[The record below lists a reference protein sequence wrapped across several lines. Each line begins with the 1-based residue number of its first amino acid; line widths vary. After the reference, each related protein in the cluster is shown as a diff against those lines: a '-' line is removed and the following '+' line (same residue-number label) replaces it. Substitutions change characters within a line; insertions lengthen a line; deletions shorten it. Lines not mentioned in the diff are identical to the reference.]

1 MAHRVERLTGTARL
15 PFCGTRHEREGR
27 PAHSKT
33 PFLYYTATS
42 AAMQKAGGLRLGSAC
57 ALALAGE
64 SPRPYV
70 SGCMILGFMAAARS
84 QACAP
89 GPSCGAV
96 WPPVPRFPAIR
107 GCIPDARSLAVC
119 AVLCNPMPPLVGVGC
134 RPGYNLGTAERR
146 ACPSGASGIQK
157 DLQPMDNLR
166 TPARRFSSFVLAS
179 GLRLS
184 RVSRASLGL
193 RGGDSPAS
201 LALCSRY
208 RQACARPWRPAKSHC
223 ALIASPLHS
232 AFGRHAERVWLR
244 AL

>member
-1 MAHRVERLTGTARL
+1 MQRCAAAIICRDSAPPLLLFGRFAYAAVNNARPAATYAPRRHGLAHRVEHLTGTARL
-15 PFCGTRHEREGR
+15 PFCGTRHEREGK

-42 AAMQKAGGLRLGSAC
+42 AAMQNAGGLRLGSAC

-107 GCIPDARSLAVC
+107 GC
-119 AVLCNPMPPLVGVGC
+119 
-134 RPGYNLGTAERR
+134 
-146 ACPSGASGIQK
+146 
-157 DLQPMDNLR
+157 
-166 TPARRFSSFVLAS
+166 
-179 GLRLS
+179 
-184 RVSRASLGL
+184 VSRRTAV
-193 RGGDSPAS
+193 SP
-201 LALCSRY
+201 
-208 RQACARPWRPAKSHC
+208 CAQFC
-223 ALIASPLHS
+223 ATPCRLWWGWEPT
-232 AFGRHAERVWLR
+232 WL
-244 AL
+244 